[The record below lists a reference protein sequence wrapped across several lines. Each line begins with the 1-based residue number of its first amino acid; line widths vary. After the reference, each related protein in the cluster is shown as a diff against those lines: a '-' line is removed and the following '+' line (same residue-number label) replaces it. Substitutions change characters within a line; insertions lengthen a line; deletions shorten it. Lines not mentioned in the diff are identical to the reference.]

1 MIQSIQMDTYTLRIA
16 TTGNVKRFAETE
28 KAELMLRVLF
38 EYRDQGRY
46 QLHGFAVMPEH
57 LHVLLTPSR
66 NQTLAACASCI
77 KGGFLDEVSTRWPGT
92 YWQPGFREDW
102 IRDGED
108 FRKQLAHIAAN
119 PERRGLVYWDF
130 VHTRFSERLDPM
142 PDRLGRNPDEIN
154 LGSGVSGKPVG
165 GGSTES
171 TGAAAE
177 ERGAREANFAASHGL
192 RELYIKVVKQIHPDL
207 ASSEADRIM
216 RERLTKDANIAFEQ
230 GDDATLRRVLEERE
244 SRGPRG

>member
-1 MIQSIQMDTYTLRIA
+1 MDTYTIRIA
-16 TTGNVKRFAETE
+16 TSGNIKRFAETE

-38 EYRDQGRY
+38 EYRDQGHY

-66 NQTLAACASCI
+66 NHPLEGCVLCI
-77 KGGFLDEVSTRWPGT
+77 TGGFLDEVNTPFPGR

-119 PERRGLVYWDF
+119 PERRGFVYWDF

-142 PDRLGRNPDEIN
+142 PERLRRYPDESD
-154 LGSGVSGKPVG
+154 LGSGFSGIPVG
-165 GGSTES
+165 ERGAAES
-171 TGAAAE
+171 TGAAAD
-177 ERGAREANFAASHGL
+177 ERDTREANFAASHRL
-192 RELYIKVVKQIHPDL
+192 RELYINVVKLTHPDL
-207 ASSEADRIM
+207 ASSEADRTI
-216 RERLTKDANIAFEQ
+216 RERLTKEANIAFEQ
-230 GDDATLRRVLEERE
+230 GDDATLRRVLEECE
-244 SRGPRG
+244 SRAHRD